1 LQSDDYGYAQTGVIL
16 AEILGLPH
24 ATIVIELDATGEQ
37 LRVKRELESG
47 WYQWYTMPTP
57 ALLTIQSGISQIR
70 YATLKGIMA
79 AKKKEIKEV
88 TANADFVGKPSH
100 QRIERIYL
108 PQKSKQTQFLGN
120 GDAKKGAV
128 ELAEKLRS
136 EARVI

>member
-1 LQSDDYGYAQTGVIL
+1 M
-16 AEILGLPH
+16 GLPYVI
-24 ATIVIELDATGEQ
+24 IVIEIDASGEQ

-47 WYQWYTMPTP
+47 WYQWYTMPKP

-88 TANADFVGKPSH
+88 TPAAEIVSKPSH
-100 QRIERIYL
+100 QRIEKIYL
-108 PQKSKQTQFLGN
+108 PQKSKQTQFLGG

-128 ELAEKLRS
+128 ELAEKLRT